1 MKFNREIKG
10 ILFDSGKV
18 LNKPSSGHWFIS
30 PEFFQYVD
38 EEKFKHVDKKKVS
51 LAFKKANEY
60 INEQNVVADKES
72 EYNFFVN
79 FYKIFLQNL
88 HELNTDDKIAE
99 MLANDLVYNA
109 EKYEFYDDAIKVIP
123 KLKEKYKLGI
133 VSDAWP
139 SLLDVYANKNL
150 DGYFDCIVISSILG
164 VTKPNPKMYQTALN
178 ELELS
183 PQEVIFIDDNL
194 QNCKGAIKLGMNSIL
209 LCRNKGLYWW
219 NKFKSLGKKYYV
231 INNLKEIYKL
241 FD

>member
-88 HELNTDDKIAE
+88 PELNTDDKIAE

-194 QNCKGAIKLGMNSIL
+194 QNCRGAMKLGIKSIL
-209 LCRNKGLYWW
+209 LCRNKWVYWG
-219 NKFKSLGKKYYV
+219 NKLKSLGKKYYV
-231 INNLKEIYKL
+231 INNLEEIYKL